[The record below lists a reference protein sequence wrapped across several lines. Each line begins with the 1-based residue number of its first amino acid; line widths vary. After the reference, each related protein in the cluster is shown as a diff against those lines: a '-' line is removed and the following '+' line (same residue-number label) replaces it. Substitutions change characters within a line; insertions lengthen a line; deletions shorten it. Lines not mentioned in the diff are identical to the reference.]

1 VSGNQKNPSTF
12 LNQAQMQIYCKE
24 NLNEIKNVLLQL
36 TNDQYTFQSATLFGA
51 TIGQHVRHIL
61 EFYQS
66 VLNGFE
72 AKVINYDNR
81 VRNLSIETDTKI
93 AIQAIDDICSKLK
106 EDISD
111 LPMILEGNF
120 CAEEGKQIK
129 IETSFLRELAYC
141 LEHSIHHQALIKV
154 GLLEVKCL
162 NFIDDT
168 FGLAPATIRYK
179 KQCVQ

>member
-1 VSGNQKNPSTF
+1 
-12 LNQAQMQIYCKE
+12 MQTYCKD

-36 TNDQYTFQSATLFGA
+36 TNEQYTLQSTTLFGA
-51 TIGQHVRHIL
+51 SIGQHVRHIL

-66 VLNGFE
+66 VFNGFIS
-72 AKVINYDNR
+72 KIINYDNR
-81 VRNLSIETDTKI
+81 ERNLLIETDT
-93 AIQAIDDICSKLK
+93 AYAVQLIDEICLKLA
-106 EDISD
+106 EDRAD
-111 LPMILEGNF
+111 AALILEGNF
-120 CAEEGKQIK
+120 CAEEGEQIK

-168 FGLAPATIRYK
+168 FGLAPATIRHK
-179 KQCVQ
+179 KQCAQ

>member
-1 VSGNQKNPSTF
+1 
-12 LNQAQMQIYCKE
+12 MQTYCKE

-36 TNDQYTFQSATLFGA
+36 TNDQYTFQSTTLFGA

-66 VLNGFE
+66 VFRGFE
-72 AKVINYDNR
+72 TKTINYDNR
-81 VRNLSIETDTKI
+81 ERNLLIETNPHI
-93 AIQAIDDICSKLK
+93 AIQVINEICSKLK
-106 EDISD
+106 EANCDTQ
-111 LPMILEGNF
+111 MILEGNF
-120 CAEEGKQIK
+120 CVEEGTQIK

-168 FGLAPATIRYK
+168 FGLAPATIRHR